1 MGKGRK
7 VTKYTYHIDAGHGW
21 LEVPLR
27 DLQNAGLQLCEVSKF
42 SYGQVNDKFVPT
54 LYLEEDCDMAL
65 FLNALQAKG
74 EEFELVEKH
83 HDGDAFIRN
92 LGRIW

>member
-1 MGKGRK
+1 M
-7 VTKYTYHIDAGHGW
+7 TKYTYHIDAGHGW
-21 LEVPLR
+21 LEVPYR
-27 DLQNAGLQLCEVSKF
+27 DLLNAGLHMSQVSGF
-42 SYGQVNDKFVPT
+42 SYAQVTDQYVPT

-65 FLNALQAKG
+65 FLNALQSKG

-92 LGRIW
+92 LGRV